1 MRPTNCLECLIK
13 CPILGIP
20 ADKDAAKA
28 EEWLINIRLAFIA
41 DGESPEA
48 IELGEGPLYN
58 PFS

>member
-1 MRPTNCLECLIK
+1 LECLIK